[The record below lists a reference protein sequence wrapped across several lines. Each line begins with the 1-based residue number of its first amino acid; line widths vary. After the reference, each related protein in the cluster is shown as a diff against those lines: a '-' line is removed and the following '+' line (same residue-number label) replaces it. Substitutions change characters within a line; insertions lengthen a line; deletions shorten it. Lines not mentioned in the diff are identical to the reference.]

1 MTDFAKNLF
10 DFLKSVALVTAI
22 GAPSAAAGVFVYE
35 RPDSAMMLLSK
46 VQSVEIGDF
55 KLALGQ
61 KAFEINPDL
70 GAKKNSTDDLIARA
84 RNLGPRE
91 VERLLHLLPLGAAGM
106 DRLGADAVKCDYDK
120 ADART
125 RLFAVI
131 DKSLEE
137 KKLIEITR
145 RDELIDQK
153 THEIY
158 GPPSACY
165 RVVVTALGADV
176 KSMIVSELTRYFTSE
191 LDVGALP
198 AAVKPASDKPVSAK
212 PASEKPA
219 SERPVSERSRTKF
232 AQPRRDAVERI
243 AAR

>member
-1 MTDFAKNLF
+1 MSDFAKKLF
-10 DFLKSVALVTAI
+10 DFLKTATLATAI
-22 GAPSAAAGVFVYE
+22 GAPSAAAGVIAYQ
-35 RPDSAMMLLSK
+35 RPDSALMLLSR

-70 GAKKNSTDDLIARA
+70 GVKKNSTDDFAALARK
-84 RNLGPRE
+84 LGPRE
-91 VERLLHLLPLGAAGM
+91 VERLIHLLPLDAAGM
-106 DRLGADAVKCDYDK
+106 DKLGADAIKCDYGK

-145 RDELIDQK
+145 RDDLIDQK
-153 THEIY
+153 THEVY

-191 LDVGALP
+191 LDVGASP
-198 AAVKPASDKPVSAK
+198 AAVEPASDK
-212 PASEKPA
+212 
-219 SERPVSERSRTKF
+219 PVSERSRTKF
-232 AQPRRDAVERI
+232 AQSRRDAVERI

>member
-10 DFLKSVALVTAI
+10 DFIKSVALVTAF

-35 RPDSAMMLLSK
+35 RPDAILLLLSK

-61 KAFEINPDL
+61 KAFEINADL
-70 GAKKNSTDDLIARA
+70 VGKKNSAGDLVARA
-84 RNLGPRE
+84 KNLGPRE
-91 VERLLHLLPLGAAGM
+91 VERLIHLLPLDSAGM
-106 DRLGADAVKCDYDK
+106 DKLGAEAIKCDYDE

-125 RLFAVI
+125 RLYGVI

-137 KKLIEITR
+137 KKLIEIVR
-145 RDELIDQK
+145 RDEFMDQRW
-153 THEIY
+153 HERY
-158 GPPSACY
+158 GRPSACY
-165 RVVVTALGADV
+165 RVVVTPLGADV

-191 LDVGALP
+191 LDVGAP
-198 AAVKPASDKPVSAK
+198 PPVVKPVSDKPVSANPVSVKPASDK
-212 PASEKPA
+212 
-219 SERPVSERSRTKF
+219 PVSERSRTKF
-232 AQPRRDAVERI
+232 AQPRREAPQHI

>member
-1 MTDFAKNLF
+1 MTDIAKNLF

-22 GAPSAAAGVFVYE
+22 GGPSAAAGAFVYQ
-35 RPDSAMMLLSK
+35 RPDSALMLLSK

-70 GAKKNSTDDLIARA
+70 GAKKNSTDDLVARA

-91 VERLLHLLPLGAAGM
+91 VERLIHLLPLDASGM
-106 DRLGADAVKCDYDK
+106 DKLGADAIKCDYEK

-137 KKLIEITR
+137 KNLIEITR
-145 RDELIDQK
+145 RDDLIAQK
-153 THEIY
+153 THDVY

-191 LDVGALP
+191 LDVGAPP
-198 AAVKPASDKPVSAK
+198 AAVKPANVMPAIDKPALNK
-212 PASEKPA
+212 
-219 SERPVSERSRTKF
+219 PVSERSRTKF
-232 AQPRRDAVERI
+232 AQPRRDAAERI

>member
-10 DFLKSVALVTAI
+10 DFIKSVTLATAI
-22 GAPSAAAGVFVYE
+22 GAPTAAAGVFVYE
-35 RPDSAMMLLSK
+35 RPDSALMLLSK

-70 GAKKNSTDDLIARA
+70 GAKKNSMGDLIARA

-91 VERLLHLLPLGAAGM
+91 VERLIHLLPLDAASM
-106 DRLGADAVKCDYDK
+106 DRLGADAVKCDYDR

-137 KKLIEITR
+137 KKLVEIMR

-153 THEIY
+153 THEVY

-165 RVVVTALGADV
+165 RVVLTALGADV

-191 LDVGALP
+191 LDVGAPP
-198 AAVKPASDKPVSAK
+198 AAVKPASD
-212 PASEKPA
+212 KPA

-232 AQPRRDAVERI
+232 AQPRRDAAKRI

>member
-1 MTDFAKNLF
+1 MTDIAKNLF

-22 GAPSAAAGVFVYE
+22 GGPSAAAGAFVYQ
-35 RPDSAMMLLSK
+35 RPDSALMLLSK

-70 GAKKNSTDDLIARA
+70 GAKKNSTDDLVARA

-91 VERLLHLLPLGAAGM
+91 VERLLHLLPLDAAGM
-106 DRLGADAVKCDYDK
+106 DKLGADPIKCDYEK

-137 KKLIEITR
+137 KNLIEITR

-158 GPPSACY
+158 GRPSACY

-191 LDVGALP
+191 LDVGAPP
-198 AAVKPASDKPVSAK
+198 AAAK
-212 PASEKPA
+212 PANDKPA
-219 SERPVSERSRTKF
+219 NVMPAIDKPALNKPVSERSRTKF
-232 AQPRRDAVERI
+232 AQPRRDTAERI

>member
-1 MTDFAKNLF
+1 MTDIAKNLF

-22 GAPSAAAGVFVYE
+22 GGPSAAAGAFVYQ
-35 RPDSAMMLLSK
+35 RPDSALMLLSK

-70 GAKKNSTDDLIARA
+70 GAKKNSTDDLVARA

-91 VERLLHLLPLGAAGM
+91 VERLIHLLPLDAAAM
-106 DRLGADAVKCDYDK
+106 DKLGADAIKCDYEK

-137 KKLIEITR
+137 KNLIEITR
-145 RDELIDQK
+145 RDDLIAQK
-153 THEIY
+153 THDVY

-198 AAVKPASDKPVSAK
+198 ATVKPANVMPASDKPALNK
-212 PASEKPA
+212 
-219 SERPVSERSRTKF
+219 PVSERSRTKF
-232 AQPRRDAVERI
+232 AQPRRDAAERI